1 MKVPAASDLK
11 ARIGALAA
19 AAPLR
24 DRLTELPG
32 VYVVGGAVRDL
43 LLGDQPVDLDVV
55 VEGDPAEVIALLGGE
70 VQRYDRFGTATV
82 RADGHTYDIARARQE
97 RYLAPG
103 ALPEVEPAPLE
114 ADLRR
119 RDFTVNAAAIELA
132 SGELRAV
139 PQTLDDL
146 EARVLRVL
154 HDRSFIDDPTR
165 LLRLARYA
173 ARLGFEVEP
182 RTRELVADAVAGG
195 ALRTVSGPRIGAEL
209 RLAAREPDPISVFDR
224 LAELGVD
231 TGFSAIE
238 PDLARR
244 AFELLPP
251 DGDRPAT
258 ALALGARGVDAGTLS
273 ELLDTLAF
281 EAPERARIV
290 AAATRAPAL
299 AVELE
304 HATTPSQIADAV
316 AGAGPEE
323 VAVAGALGPV
333 EAASTWLETLRH
345 VSLEIDGS
353 DLLAAGVPE
362 GPAIGRGL
370 RAALAAKLDGRV
382 DGREAELAEALRAAR

>member
-24 DRLTELPG
+24 DRLADSPG
-32 VYVVGGAVRDL
+32 VYLVGGAVRDL
-43 LLGDQPVDLDVV
+43 LLGGQPVDLDLV
-55 VEGDPAEVIALLGGE
+55 VEGDPAEVIALLGGD
-70 VQRYDRFGTATV
+70 VQVYDRFGTATV
-82 RADGHTYDIARARQE
+82 RADGYTYDIARARRE
-97 RYLAPG
+97 RYPAPG
-103 ALPEVEPAPLE
+103 ALPEVEPAPLD

-139 PQTLDDL
+139 PESLPDL
-146 EARVLRVL
+146 GAGVLRVL

-173 ARLGFEVEP
+173 ARLGFEIEP
-182 RTRELVADAVAGG
+182 RTRELVADAVGGG
-195 ALRTVSGPRIGAEL
+195 ALQTVSGPRIGAEL
-209 RLAAREPDPISVFDR
+209 RLAAREADPVAVFDR
-224 LAELGVD
+224 LVELRIE
-231 TGFSAIE
+231 TGFGAIE

-244 AFELLPP
+244 AFDLLPP

-258 ALALGARGVDAGTLS
+258 ALALAVRGMDAATLS
-273 ELLDTLAF
+273 ELLDGLAF

-299 AVELE
+299 AAELE
-304 HATTPSQIADAV
+304 RASAPSAIALAV
-316 AGAGPEE
+316 GSAGPEE
-323 VAVAGALGPV
+323 VAIAGALGPAQ
-333 EAASTWLETLRH
+333 AASNWLTTLRH

-362 GPAIGRGL
+362 GPAVGRGL
-370 RAALAAKLDGRV
+370 KAALAAKLDRRV
-382 DGREAELAEALRAAR
+382 DGRDGELAEALRAAR

>member
-1 MKVPAASDLK
+1 MQVPAASDLK

-24 DRLTELPG
+24 ERLADSPG
-32 VYVVGGAVRDL
+32 VYLVGGAVRDL

-70 VQRYDRFGTATV
+70 VQTYDRFGTATV
-82 RADGHTYDIARARQE
+82 RADGHTYDIARARRE
-97 RYLAPG
+97 RYAAPG

-139 PQTLDDL
+139 PEALPDL

-154 HDRSFIDDPTR
+154 HSRSFIDDPTR

-173 ARLGFEVEP
+173 ARLRFEVEP
-182 RTRELVADAVAGG
+182 GTRELVVDAVAGG

-209 RLAAREPDPISVFDR
+209 RLAAREPDPVAVFDR
-224 LAELGVD
+224 LVELGVD
-231 TGFSAIE
+231 AGFGAIE

-251 DGDRPAT
+251 DGDRPAL
-258 ALALGARGVDAGTLS
+258 ALALAVLGADAATLS

-281 EAPERARIV
+281 EAPERARVV

-299 AVELE
+299 AAELE
-304 HATTPSQIADAV
+304 RAGTPSAIADAV

-323 VAVAGALGPV
+323 VAVAGALGPAQ
-333 EAASTWLETLRH
+333 AAGEWLATLRH
-345 VSLEIDGS
+345 VSLEIGGS

-370 RAALAAKLDGRV
+370 NAALAAKLDGRV
-382 DGREAELAEALRAAR
+382 DGRDSELAEALRAAR